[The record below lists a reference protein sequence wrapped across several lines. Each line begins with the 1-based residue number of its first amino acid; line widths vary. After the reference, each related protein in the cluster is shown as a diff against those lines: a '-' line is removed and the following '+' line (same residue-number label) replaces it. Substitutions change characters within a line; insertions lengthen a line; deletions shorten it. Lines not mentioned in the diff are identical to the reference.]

1 MEQKKTMADHE
12 GLTRPL
18 INNIGGMIDQ
28 DAPSAD
34 QLMGGRDEDVLDN
47 AGAVEGGREP
57 HVGGLLGVD
66 AGTIMGNQ
74 AGGTIGSGSSDGPH
88 TNPD

>member
-1 MEQKKTMADHE
+1 LKEGIVSNGE

-34 QLMGGRDEDVLDN
+34 QLTGGHDEDVLDDS
-47 AGAVEGGREP
+47 GAVEGGRTP
-57 HVGGLLGVD
+57 HVRDLSNED
-66 AGTIMGNQ
+66 AGNVIPDPAEISQ
-74 AGGTIGSGSSDGPH
+74 GPGRGPRI
-88 TNPD
+88 NPD

>member
-1 MEQKKTMADHE
+1 VKEDIVSNGE

-34 QLMGGRDEDVLDN
+34 QLTGGRDEDALDDS
-47 AGAVEGGREP
+47 GVVEGGRAPRVQDLYDE
-57 HVGGLLGVD
+57 D
-66 AGTIMGNQ
+66 AGNVIPDP
-74 AGGTIGSGSSDGPH
+74 AEIGGGPKRGPRI
-88 TNPD
+88 NPD

>member
-1 MEQKKTMADHE
+1 MEQKTMADHE

-28 DAPSAD
+28 AAPSAD
-34 QLMGGRDEDVLDN
+34 QLTGGRDEDVLDN
-47 AGAVEGGREP
+47 AGAVEGGRVP
-57 HVGGLLGVD
+57 HVGGVLGVD
-66 AGTIMGNQ
+66 AGTVMGNR
-74 AGGTIGSGSSDGPH
+74 AGGTTGSGSSDGAR

>member
-1 MEQKKTMADHE
+1 MSDHD

-34 QLMGGRDEDVLDN
+34 QLTGGRDEDVLDD
-47 AGAVEGGREP
+47 AGAVEGGRVP
-57 HVGGLLGVD
+57 HVGGDVGNVIGDPAAGALDLG
-66 AGTIMGNQ
+66 T
-74 AGGTIGSGSSDGPH
+74 GSGGGPRI
-88 TNPD
+88 NPD

>member
-1 MEQKKTMADHE
+1 MMSNDE

-34 QLMGGRDEDVLDN
+34 QLTGGRDEDVLDN
-47 AGAVEGGREP
+47 AGAVEGGRAP
-57 HVGGLLGVD
+57 HARGLYNED
-66 AGTIMGNQ
+66 AGNIISDPAALNIGRGLE
-74 AGGTIGSGSSDGPH
+74 GGPRI
-88 TNPD
+88 NPD

>member
-1 MEQKKTMADHE
+1 VSNDE

-34 QLMGGRDEDVLDN
+34 QLTGGRDEDVLDDS
-47 AGAVEGGREP
+47 GVVEGGRTP
-57 HVGGLLGVD
+57 HVGSLYEG
-66 AGTIMGNQ
+66 AGNVIPDPAEIN
-74 AGGTIGSGSSDGPH
+74 SGPERGPRI
-88 TNPD
+88 NPD

>member
-1 MEQKKTMADHE
+1 MSNDE

-34 QLMGGRDEDVLDN
+34 QLTGGRDEDVLDDS
-47 AGAVEGGREP
+47 GVVEGGRTP
-57 HVGGLLGVD
+57 HVQDLYDTD
-66 AGTIMGNQ
+66 AGNVIPDPAEINR
-74 AGGTIGSGSSDGPH
+74 GPGRGPRI
-88 TNPD
+88 NPD